1 MNSFQE
7 ALKHQIVEID
17 ALIIQNDAAE
27 ETSSNITQTMCYV
40 ILSIVGVL
48 MFLFIIKM
56 IRSQNSKK
64 KNNLDLLEDS
74 KYTLRYDTDK
84 SSKDENNA

>member
-64 KNNLDLLEDS
+64 RIISISLKIQNIL
-74 KYTLRYDTDK
+74 
-84 SSKDENNA
+84 